1 MARESKKARVARAA
15 EIYDLLSEEYPEA
28 HTELDFRDPFQLA
41 VATILSAQTTD
52 ERVNMVTP
60 VLFRR
65 YPDARSLAAARQED
79 VEEIVRS
86 TGFFRNK
93 AKNIIGFARGVMAE
107 HGGAVPRTMA
117 ELHVLPGVGRKTA
130 NVILGNAFGVAEGVV
145 VDTHV
150 KRLSGLLGLTGETT
164 PEKIE
169 PDLMELFPRE
179 RWTLLSHLLIW
190 HGRRVCDARKP
201 RCEACAVSH
210 LCPSSR
216 V

>member
-1 MARESKKARVARAA
+1 MPRESKNARVERAA
-15 EIYDLLSEEYPEA
+15 TIYDLLHEEYPDA
-28 HTELDFRDPFQLA
+28 HCELDFENPFQLA

-60 VLFRR
+60 ALFEAW
-65 YPDARSLAAARQED
+65 PDAEALANAQQED
-79 VEEIVRS
+79 VEEVVRS

-93 AKNIIGFARGVMAE
+93 AKNIIGFARGVMAD
-107 HGGAVPRTMA
+107 HDGVVPRTLD

-130 NVILGNAFGVAEGVV
+130 NVILGNAFGIDEGVV

-150 KRLSGLLGLTGETT
+150 KRLAGLMKLTRETT
-164 PEKIE
+164 PEKVE
-169 PDLMELFPRE
+169 RDLMDLFPQD

-190 HGRRVCDARKP
+190 HGRRVCIARRP
-201 RCEACAVSH
+201 ECAECVVSH
-210 LCPSSR
+210 LCPSSK

>member
-1 MARESKKARVARAA
+1 M
-15 EIYDLLSEEYPEA
+15 IYDRLAEEYPDA
-28 HTELDFRDPFQLA
+28 HCALHHRNAFQLA

-60 VLFRR
+60 GLFER
-65 YPDARSLAAARQED
+65 YPDADALASASQED
-79 VEEIVRS
+79 VEEIVRT

-93 AKNIIGFARGVMAE
+93 ARSIIGFARGVVAD
-107 HGGAVPRTMA
+107 HAGDVPAHMDA
-117 ELHVLPGVGRKTA
+117 LVKLPGVGRKTA
-130 NVILGNAFGVAEGVV
+130 NVVLGNAFGIDEGVV

-150 KRLSGLLGLTGETT
+150 RRLSTLLGFTKEKT

-169 PDLMELFPRE
+169 ADLMKLFPRD
-179 RWTLLSHLLIW
+179 RWTMLAHLLIF
-190 HGRRVCDARKP
+190 HGRRVCVARSP
-201 RCEACAVSH
+201 RCERCAVAD